1 MVNKC
6 VAAGCSNVS
15 SGNISLFKFPND
27 PALRRQWEKQ
37 VQRTR
42 AEWKAIEHLYLRS
55 EHFTSDCFEADTAT
69 AATFG
74 IKKRKRLKPDAIP
87 TIFVRAESRPL
98 TPTLGNDEGVA
109 KSRKRSAATPEISQ
123 ITQKREELLRKGKDL
138 EYVNN

>member
-42 AEWKAIEHLYLRS
+42 AEWKATEHSYLCS
-55 EHFTSDCFEADTAT
+55 EHFTSDCFEADTAI

-74 IKKRKRLKPDAIP
+74 IKKRKRLKPNAIP

-98 TPTLGNDEGVA
+98 TPTLGKDEGAA
-109 KSRKRSAATPEISQ
+109 KSRQRCAATPEISQ
-123 ITQKREELLRKGKDL
+123 ITQKKRGAFEKRERSR
-138 EYVNN
+138 VC